1 MGVLPGGCENQLA
14 SAAAI
19 SHVLS
24 AKSVSV
30 GDSLLEYG
38 SSRIHQTTH
47 PEIARPG
54 GWGQIGDSESTL
66 LFPVAHLM
74 HQSVVLETPGSLGGR
89 AGNKH
94 TKNWVNS
101 EVFGLA
107 CWWEKP
113 PRSRQFGSVVGWNG
127 LVLAS
132 AG

>member
-54 GWGQIGDSESTL
+54 GRGQIGDSESTL

-74 HQSVVLETPGSLGGR
+74 HPIYGSRNPREFGGKGR
-89 AGNKH
+89 
-94 TKNWVNS
+94 
-101 EVFGLA
+101 E
-107 CWWEKP
+107 
-113 PRSRQFGSVVGWNG
+113 
-127 LVLAS
+127 
-132 AG
+132 